1 MYISGSKKRD
11 LRFQLRRVVYLQYCH
26 SHRTTFF
33 SSSSSLM
40 MFSMVSHLSINDKLI
55 FRVIGVRQSIFNKPS
70 FFTFFSDRKNTKRKC
85 LNTCENTHPKRPYV
99 KRRPLPS
106 APHQKVVWV
115 ISAKMKHR
123 YNCNFK
129 IFAYHEFYFRCN
141 KGWKKIRY
149 KDILQRPL
157 VRKFVMLRPS
167 RMGWWWWLWKKK
179 SFLISWHVQSFF
191 FDLITRFTSH
201 LFCKW
206 NPNQYLFFYFHF
218 QDMEL

>member
-1 MYISGSKKRD
+1 MNVVIKAARLRCGQKLNYVYIWQQKGG
-11 LRFQLRRVVYLQYCH
+11 LRFQLRRIVYLQYCH
-26 SHRTTFF
+26 SHRTTTFF

-55 FRVIGVRQSIFNKPS
+55 FRVIGVRQSISNKPS
-70 FFTFFSDRKNTKRKC
+70 FLTFSDRKNTKRKC

-123 YNCNFK
+123 YYCNFK

-141 KGWKKIRY
+141 KGRKKIRY

-157 VRKFVMLRPS
+157 VRKFVMLWPRL
-167 RMGWWWWLWKKK
+167 RWWWWLWKK

-191 FDLITRFTSH
+191 STSSHVLH
-201 LFCKW
+201 LT
-206 NPNQYLFFYFHF
+206 LFV
-218 QDMEL
+218 D

>member
-1 MYISGSKKRD
+1 MYISGSKKGG
-11 LRFQLRRVVYLQYCH
+11 LRFQLRRIVYLQYCH

-141 KGWKKIRY
+141 KGVKK
-149 KDILQRPL
+149 
-157 VRKFVMLRPS
+157 KFVTKTFCNAHLFVNLWCFGLV
-167 RMGWWWWLWKKK
+167 GWDDGDGFEKK